1 MFVIPINEGSTV
13 PLPAAEVGRASA
25 FRALLVGVPGDLEN
39 VEVHFATP
47 TNASGT
53 PVRCD
58 AMPGGDWR
66 VYASGIYFPDEG
78 KAKYRVTART
88 PQGDSVHLGEGALRI
103 VPSSLNVDAAAI
115 PIVPEDTYLRNPLTG
130 LWHKL
135 TCTIEDGAI
144 TPSVSETGVTR

>member
-13 PLPAAEVGRASA
+13 PLPAADVGRASA

-135 TCTIEDGAI
+135 TCTIEDGDMLPLISKEGI
-144 TPSVSETGVTR
+144 TK

>member
-88 PQGDSVHLGEGALRI
+88 PQGDSVHLGAGTLMV
-103 VPSSLNVDAAAI
+103 VPSVLNVEETLV
-115 PIVPEDTYLRNPLTG
+115 PLVPEDAYIRNPATG

-135 TCTIEDGAI
+135 TCTFEDGI
-144 TPSVSETGVTR
+144 LTPSVSETGVTK

>member
-13 PLPAAEVGRASA
+13 SLPAADVGRASA
-25 FRALLVGVPGDLEN
+25 FRALLVGVPRDLEN

-115 PIVPEDTYLRNPLTG
+115 PIVPDDMYLRNPMTG

-135 TCTIEDGAI
+135 TCTIEDGDMLPLLSKEGI
-144 TPSVSETGVTR
+144 TK